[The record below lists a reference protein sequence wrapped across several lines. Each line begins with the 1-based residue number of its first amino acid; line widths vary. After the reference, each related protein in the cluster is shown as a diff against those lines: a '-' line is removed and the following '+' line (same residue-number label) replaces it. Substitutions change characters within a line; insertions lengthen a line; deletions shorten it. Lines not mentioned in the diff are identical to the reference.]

1 MSIIKKS
8 IIKYHKDSVL
18 VLCVSIHVSF
28 HAPKQIP
35 KNVVQECYNKTVF
48 QFVRHCHPLCLN
60 KSFRTLM
67 AQMPLMAFPS
77 PGDKLF
83 EGS

>member
-1 MSIIKKS
+1 MAIIKKS

-18 VLCVSIHVSF
+18 DLCVRIHASF

-35 KNVVQECYNKTVF
+35 KNVVEGCYNKTVF
-48 QFVRHCHPLCLN
+48 HLVRHCHPLCLN
-60 KSFRTLM
+60 KSFCTLM
-67 AQMPLMAFPS
+67 AQISLVAFPS

-83 EGS
+83 EES